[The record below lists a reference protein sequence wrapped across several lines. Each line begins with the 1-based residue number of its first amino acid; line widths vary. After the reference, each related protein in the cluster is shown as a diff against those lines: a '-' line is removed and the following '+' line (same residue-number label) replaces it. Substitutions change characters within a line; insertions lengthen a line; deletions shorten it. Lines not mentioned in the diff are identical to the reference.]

1 MTALEQFNALK
12 GTKAYRK
19 DLENILQKAKD
30 ENNASLVYRISKTL
44 NAFPDV
50 NRFEIEIISYPE
62 APQGL
67 SGAQHSGDYKEAL
80 DDCGRLRKGW
90 KFVKGN
96 VVKIQKKEKP
106 KKESKPKKET
116 GPVKSK
122 EENNSKKETK
132 KDKKYKFVVITDN
145 RPSRVIAVFSY
156 TNPNIKDLRE
166 SFWKNGEGKYYE
178 TTEEGLRNYT
188 FGMGVYPFEE
198 AKKHIEEKYT
208 EGKDFIYFII
218 EKDGGRDEA
227 ISLVEKPKKETD
239 KTAIDEIKKIV
250 QERLKNQGK
259 PRLYEVLHLESAKGI
274 FIFSWS
280 DLGNIDGTKKK
291 ENALAKGLYQ
301 YTFPKFKTTQEKIE
315 FSNQVWYDLLINKS
329 LTLKRKIEEPTLNII
344 NYYLGK
350 NTIEDIERASK
361 KTTEETKPKK
371 GKTPKKETGPV
382 KAKGKKAS
390 NFSLLQEPT
399 KVLLKFSKDTDKEY
413 YKKYTDEKGFVGVD
427 FLKDNLKDLKKQAII
442 DEPQG
447 FINTEDFEKS
457 HKASKIKGID
467 SLKTIVSK
475 DKLYPYLQCVFIEPD
490 TYVATDAL
498 KIVVLNRPKNDGLK
512 TGAFYD
518 PNFKCEKLGGCSK
531 EEFYKDLER
540 GFPNYK
546 GVLFPKPK
554 YFTEWIPLEPLIKH
568 LKTGLEVLTKISGL
582 KRVFTIAIKSNIE
595 EKRFDI
601 KNLLDVLLVLESNE
615 AKKIRIEIFKELG
628 NHPIQIKTDNNNLAV
643 IMPLN
648 PNSERSNVISPL
660 KIAPIQLEFV
670 LNETEEKAP
679 TKETG
684 PVKAKEEESKAEE
697 KTSAK
702 KELPRDFSEDLDYK
716 SLYNS
721 YSMSS
726 FDPERRAE
734 NDKKMFGASML
745 NLYNSSV
752 EEAKENNR
760 LEEYNQ
766 AFERYYAVILKKNKE
781 VISARTGT
789 FSTAVTGRAGIK
801 GSQLRKNEAKQKRE
815 YEINKELIDYIE
827 KAEKK
832 LNEVARNPDQFYKD
846 QAIKSTDKNA
856 IEKLNQKI
864 ELLEAE
870 KDFIK
875 RSEKA
880 CKEYQKTED
889 FSVFE
894 KYNIPQKEAKEYV
907 EQIERHGLPLIKGIS
922 SISAEIRRVKER
934 ITLLEKS
941 KESEDENFDIENGRI
956 LVNKE
961 AQRVQI
967 FFDNIPDANT
977 RDALK
982 KRAFKW
988 APSAKAWQ
996 RTLTGNA
1003 IDAVKYLIKDGVLV
1017 KKNSE
1022 KTGLNAPITEVSTER
1037 FKNMKVSELR
1047 AFTLDY
1053 YLSHLKGKKVAIKNH
1068 LKEVVFTTKAGR
1080 KIAKGEAMYSEKAAV
1095 IEHLEELIKN
1105 STYNNW
1111 GDRKDSDGKD
1121 VLGYLNF
1128 KSKITIDGE
1137 KRHLRIAISVDNE
1150 RNLKLKSYDIGKE
1163 KSELTHKGVKPSS
1176 GQVKSLS
1183 EGKDTKKSLS
1193 RKEKDENLGLNAPR
1207 HEGILKEALTEKG
1220 KLKKGWYFQDYGII
1234 DPKGKYHP
1242 LEREFAYEYKIASDE
1257 LSGRAFEQ
1265 NEKRKQKGFEENI
1278 QIENNLKEF
1287 FKTLSQKNR
1296 KYFKS
1301 YKAVEIFYWA
1311 FGFEEKPTKF
1321 FTIEETNPYNEIQLK
1336 VFDKYFSNKN
1346 ELFTRLENYETLR
1359 RYNLTNLGLNI
1370 ITQIASFLNKEGKK
1384 VRGDVKKIDK
1394 KYGLNAPRHK
1404 GILKEALTEKGK
1416 LKKGWYFQDYGIIDP
1431 KGEYFT
1437 LERETSEE
1445 YEIIKKV
1452 LDDKNSKINSK
1463 INEKIYQK
1471 EKQESADRYSKEQSL
1486 YLELYEKNNF
1496 SKNLTYDYFV
1506 FFLSNGMKGFG
1517 TNEKYS
1523 ERSFIL
1529 NTNSPI
1535 QKKYIKTLSE
1545 NNLVEDIKLVEK
1557 KQISGRVHYQYQ
1569 VFLLSKGISLI
1580 KKYIKGYREIY
1591 NYDENLKKNKQ
1602 KYGLSMPFYV
1612 QEQEKKEIQPSSN
1625 SISNKIKAFQERN
1638 FEIFNIENPDLSTFL
1653 GEIERKN
1660 IGSTVITL
1668 TGGAGSGKT
1677 RFAFQF
1683 MNALAQHYKVGHA
1696 SLEEHPES
1704 KLYFDKVTQYLDSQA
1719 QNNISVLENETL
1731 DGLENLI
1738 NENEV
1743 IVIDSFAKLREMDSK
1758 FLVDKDLRKKYN
1770 GKLFLV
1776 IFQQT
1781 SDGKMRGGST
1791 SEFDGDIILFTKTFD
1806 DPKENFVYPSKN
1818 RYNALPLSELKY
1830 SVFYQ
1835 QLLHDEEQE
1844 HPVTDLIF
1852 DVVY

>member
-1 MTALEQFNALK
+1 MTALEQFNALN

-67 SGAQHSGDYKEAL
+67 SGAQHSGNYKEAL

-96 VVKIQKKEKP
+96 VVKIEAKP
-106 KKESKPKKET
+106 KKEAQPKKEKA
-116 GPVKSK
+116 PQ
-122 EENNSKKETK
+122 KETK
-132 KDKKYKFVVITDN
+132 KDKKYKFVVITDD
-145 RPSRVIAVFSY
+145 RPNRVIAVFSY

-301 YTFPKFKTTQEKIE
+301 YTFPKFKNTQEKIE

-350 NTIEDIERASK
+350 NTIEDIERVSK

-382 KAKGKKAS
+382 KAKGEKAS

-399 KVLLKFSKDTDKEY
+399 KVLLKFSKDTNKEY

-475 DKLYPYLQCVFIEPD
+475 DKLYPILECVFIEPD

-531 EEFYKDLER
+531 EEFYKDLQR

-648 PNSERSNVISPL
+648 PNSESSNVISPL

-670 LNETEEKAP
+670 LNETE
-679 TKETG
+679 
-684 PVKAKEEESKAEE
+684 
-697 KTSAK
+697 
-702 KELPRDFSEDLDYK
+702 
-716 SLYNS
+716 
-721 YSMSS
+721 
-726 FDPERRAE
+726 
-734 NDKKMFGASML
+734 
-745 NLYNSSV
+745 
-752 EEAKENNR
+752 
-760 LEEYNQ
+760 
-766 AFERYYAVILKKNKE
+766 
-781 VISARTGT
+781 
-789 FSTAVTGRAGIK
+789 
-801 GSQLRKNEAKQKRE
+801 
-815 YEINKELIDYIE
+815 
-827 KAEKK
+827 
-832 LNEVARNPDQFYKD
+832 
-846 QAIKSTDKNA
+846 
-856 IEKLNQKI
+856 
-864 ELLEAE
+864 
-870 KDFIK
+870 
-875 RSEKA
+875 
-880 CKEYQKTED
+880 
-889 FSVFE
+889 
-894 KYNIPQKEAKEYV
+894 
-907 EQIERHGLPLIKGIS
+907 
-922 SISAEIRRVKER
+922 
-934 ITLLEKS
+934 
-941 KESEDENFDIENGRI
+941 
-956 LVNKE
+956 
-961 AQRVQI
+961 
-967 FFDNIPDANT
+967 
-977 RDALK
+977 
-982 KRAFKW
+982 
-988 APSAKAWQ
+988 
-996 RTLTGNA
+996 
-1003 IDAVKYLIKDGVLV
+1003 
-1017 KKNSE
+1017 E

-1047 AFTLDY
+1047 AFTLEY

-1163 KSELTHKGVKPSS
+1163 KSESTHKGVKPSS
-1176 GQVKSLS
+1176 GQVESLS

-1193 RKEKDENLGLNAPR
+1193 RKEKDENLGLNAPRHEGILKEALNECGRLKKGWKFEKGKAVKVDTKKGKDKEGEQKELDLYMQEMKTAIKKSKAGKFDKKNILSWLSKFPDKIKGQLYSFLYHNYLLDKEEAKLRKSKKSVPFSLINTQYDINKFVSQLFDLEKEDFFDLYFFFIYNMDECIELLEDKEVKKNYYEKKKKGLSGVNYSQALFDDIGLNAPR

-1257 LSGRAFEQ
+1257 LSSRAFEQ

-1384 VRGDVKKIDK
+1384 VRGNVKKI
-1394 KYGLNAPRHK
+1394 
-1404 GILKEALTEKGK
+1404 
-1416 LKKGWYFQDYGIIDP
+1416 
-1431 KGEYFT
+1431 
-1437 LERETSEE
+1437 
-1445 YEIIKKV
+1445 
-1452 LDDKNSKINSK
+1452 
-1463 INEKIYQK
+1463 NE
-1471 EKQESADRYSKEQSL
+1471 
-1486 YLELYEKNNF
+1486 
-1496 SKNLTYDYFV
+1496 
-1506 FFLSNGMKGFG
+1506 
-1517 TNEKYS
+1517 
-1523 ERSFIL
+1523 
-1529 NTNSPI
+1529 
-1535 QKKYIKTLSE
+1535 
-1545 NNLVEDIKLVEK
+1545 
-1557 KQISGRVHYQYQ
+1557 
-1569 VFLLSKGISLI
+1569 
-1580 KKYIKGYREIY
+1580 
-1591 NYDENLKKNKQ
+1591 

-1625 SISNKIKAFQERN
+1625 SISNKIKAFQGRN

-1660 IGSTVITL
+1660 IGSNVITL

-1835 QLLHDEEQE
+1835 QLLQDEEQQE
-1844 HPVTDLIF
+1844 QPVTDLIF
-1852 DVVY
+1852 DVV

>member
-1 MTALEQFNALK
+1 MTALEQFNALN

-19 DLENILQKAKD
+19 DLENILQKAQD

-44 NAFPDV
+44 NDFPDV

-67 SGAQHSGDYKEAL
+67 SGAQHSGNYKEAL

-132 KDKKYKFVVITDN
+132 KDKKYKFVVITDD

-382 KAKGKKAS
+382 KAKGEKAS

-399 KVLLKFSKDTDKEY
+399 KVLLKFSKDTNKEY

-442 DEPQG
+442 EDPQG

-475 DKLYPYLQCVFIEPD
+475 DKLYPSLECVFIEPD

-531 EEFYKDLER
+531 EEFYKDLQR

-615 AKKIRIEIFKELG
+615 AKKIRLEVIKELE
-628 NHPIQIKTDNNNLAV
+628 NNPIQIKTDNNNLAV

-648 PNSERSNVISPL
+648 TGNKSSDVISPL
-660 KIAPIQLEFV
+660 KIAPIQLEFI

-679 TKETG
+679 AKETG
-684 PVKAKEEESKAEE
+684 PVKVKEKKDKKTAEEIKKEDDLELTAEGRKALVERAMYYTRIRKKGRSYDEMYKNAKDLGEKHIDLIFNLSYLNPKGLMISDFIYDNVNKEECLKMVNWTGEARRLYPDLDNKYEDFFRDLRLQDFYKKETKEFFFKGIVDWHTKRTKRAAFLKSILDKYNIVLDYHSFNRFLIGINNNLY
-697 KTSAK
+697 KNNY
-702 KELPRDFSEDLDYK
+702 KELPDRDFYDFFFYLTDKLNNEFINDLKKHFVNTIEGKKIKKNAVDEEYLYK
-716 SLYNS
+716 GELH
-721 YSMSS
+721 
-726 FDPERRAE
+726 
-734 NDKKMFGASML
+734 KKGIEIL
-745 NLYNSSV
+745 RVVLKEL
-752 EEAKENNR
+752 EEAKG
-760 LEEYNQ
+760 LSGVDY
-766 AFERYYAVILKKNKE
+766 
-781 VISARTGT
+781 
-789 FSTAVTGRAGIK
+789 
-801 GSQLRKNEAKQKRE
+801 SQ
-815 YEINKELIDYIE
+815 EL
-827 KAEKK
+827 
-832 LNEVARNPDQFYKD
+832 
-846 QAIKSTDKNA
+846 
-856 IEKLNQKI
+856 
-864 ELLEAE
+864 
-870 KDFIK
+870 
-875 RSEKA
+875 
-880 CKEYQKTED
+880 
-889 FSVFE
+889 
-894 KYNIPQKEAKEYV
+894 
-907 EQIERHGLPLIKGIS
+907 
-922 SISAEIRRVKER
+922 
-934 ITLLEKS
+934 
-941 KESEDENFDIENGRI
+941 FDDI
-956 LVNKE
+956 
-961 AQRVQI
+961 
-967 FFDNIPDANT
+967 
-977 RDALK
+977 
-982 KRAFKW
+982 
-988 APSAKAWQ
+988 
-996 RTLTGNA
+996 
-1003 IDAVKYLIKDGVLV
+1003 
-1017 KKNSE
+1017 
-1022 KTGLNAPITEVSTER
+1022 GLNAPITEVSTER

-1163 KSELTHKGVKPSS
+1163 KSESTHKGVKPSS
-1176 GQVKSLS
+1176 GQVESLS

-1220 KLKKGWYFQDYGII
+1220 KLKKGWYFQDFGIF

-1257 LSGRAFEQ
+1257 LRSRAFKQ
-1265 NEKRKQKGFEENI
+1265 DEKNKQKGFEENI

-1287 FKTLSQKNR
+1287 FKSLSQKNR

-1394 KYGLNAPRHK
+1394 KYGL
-1404 GILKEALTEKGK
+1404 
-1416 LKKGWYFQDYGIIDP
+1416 
-1431 KGEYFT
+1431 
-1437 LERETSEE
+1437 
-1445 YEIIKKV
+1445 
-1452 LDDKNSKINSK
+1452 
-1463 INEKIYQK
+1463 
-1471 EKQESADRYSKEQSL
+1471 
-1486 YLELYEKNNF
+1486 
-1496 SKNLTYDYFV
+1496 
-1506 FFLSNGMKGFG
+1506 
-1517 TNEKYS
+1517 
-1523 ERSFIL
+1523 
-1529 NTNSPI
+1529 
-1535 QKKYIKTLSE
+1535 
-1545 NNLVEDIKLVEK
+1545 
-1557 KQISGRVHYQYQ
+1557 
-1569 VFLLSKGISLI
+1569 
-1580 KKYIKGYREIY
+1580 
-1591 NYDENLKKNKQ
+1591 
-1602 KYGLSMPFYV
+1602 SMPFYV

-1625 SISNKIKAFQERN
+1625 SISNKIKAFQGRN

-1660 IGSTVITL
+1660 IGSNVITL

-1835 QLLHDEEQE
+1835 QLLHNEEQQE
-1844 HPVTDLIF
+1844 QPVTDLIF

>member
-1 MTALEQFNALK
+1 MTALEQFNALN

-67 SGAQHSGDYKEAL
+67 SGAQHSGNYKEAL

-96 VVKIQKKEKP
+96 VVKIEAKP
-106 KKESKPKKET
+106 KKEAQPKKET

-132 KDKKYKFVVITDN
+132 KDKKYKFVVITDD

-178 TTEEGLRNYT
+178 TTEEGLRRYT

-259 PRLYEVLHLESAKGI
+259 PRLYEVLYLESAKGI

-301 YTFPKFKTTQEKIE
+301 YTFPKFKNIQEKIE

-329 LTLKRKIEEPTLNII
+329 LTLKRDIKEPTLNII
-344 NYYLGK
+344 NLYLGK
-350 NTIEDIERASK
+350 NTIEDIESTSK
-361 KTTEETKPKK
+361 KTSEEAKPKK
-371 GKTPKKETGPV
+371 GKTPKIKDFEAFDNLKSQLVAENADIPKNEVLEFLYNFVDRFEEGKTKYQFWNTPDNRPSEAVLQYKKHPFLNRIQNPSAKMRAYELTPRGYKLVEKFHKGIEYIKNTYEYKYIAGIHKLDSILRDRKNYAEEQEKDSEKATKPV
-382 KAKGKKAS
+382 KSKGEKAS

-399 KVLLKFSKDTDKEY
+399 KVLLKFSKDTNKEY

-442 DEPQG
+442 EDPQG

-475 DKLYPYLQCVFIEPD
+475 DKLFPYLECVFIEPD

-531 EEFYKDLER
+531 EEFYKDLQQ

-601 KNLLDVLLVLESNE
+601 KNLLDALLVLESNE
-615 AKKIRIEIFKELG
+615 AKKIRIEVIKELE
-628 NHPIQIKTDNNNLAV
+628 NNPIQIKTDNNNLAV

-648 PNSERSNVISPL
+648 TGNKYSDVISPL
-660 KIAPIQLEFV
+660 KIAPIQLEFI

-679 TKETG
+679 AKETG
-684 PVKAKEEESKAEE
+684 PVKAKEKKDKKTTEEIKKEDDLELTAEGRKALVERAMYYTRIRKKGRSYDEMYKNAKDLGEKHIDLIFNLSYLNPKGLMISDFIYDNVNKEE
-697 KTSAK
+697 CLKMVNWTGEARRLYPDLDNKYEDFFRHLRLQDFYKKETKEFFFKGIVDWHTKRTKRAAFLKSILDK
-702 KELPRDFSEDLDYK
+702 YNIVLDYHSFNRFLIGINNNLYKNNYKELPDRDFYDFFFYLTDKLNNEFINDLKKHFVNTIEGKKIKKNAVDEEYLYK
-716 SLYNS
+716 GELHQKGI
-721 YSMSS
+721 
-726 FDPERRAE
+726 EILRVVLKE
-734 NDKKMFGASML
+734 L
-745 NLYNSSV
+745 
-752 EEAKENNR
+752 EEAKG
-760 LEEYNQ
+760 LSGVDY
-766 AFERYYAVILKKNKE
+766 
-781 VISARTGT
+781 
-789 FSTAVTGRAGIK
+789 
-801 GSQLRKNEAKQKRE
+801 SQ
-815 YEINKELIDYIE
+815 EL
-827 KAEKK
+827 
-832 LNEVARNPDQFYKD
+832 
-846 QAIKSTDKNA
+846 
-856 IEKLNQKI
+856 
-864 ELLEAE
+864 
-870 KDFIK
+870 
-875 RSEKA
+875 
-880 CKEYQKTED
+880 
-889 FSVFE
+889 
-894 KYNIPQKEAKEYV
+894 
-907 EQIERHGLPLIKGIS
+907 
-922 SISAEIRRVKER
+922 
-934 ITLLEKS
+934 
-941 KESEDENFDIENGRI
+941 FDDI
-956 LVNKE
+956 
-961 AQRVQI
+961 
-967 FFDNIPDANT
+967 
-977 RDALK
+977 
-982 KRAFKW
+982 
-988 APSAKAWQ
+988 
-996 RTLTGNA
+996 
-1003 IDAVKYLIKDGVLV
+1003 
-1017 KKNSE
+1017 
-1022 KTGLNAPITEVSTER
+1022 GLNAPITEVSTER

-1047 AFTLDY
+1047 AFTLRY
-1053 YLSHLKGKKVAIKNH
+1053 YNLFLKGDSVTIEKH
-1068 LKEVVFTTKAGR
+1068 LKEVIFTNKAGR
-1080 KIAKGEAMYSEKAAV
+1080 KIAHGEAMYSEKTAV
-1095 IEHLEELIKN
+1095 IAQLKTLIKN

-1111 GDRKDSDGKD
+1111 GDRKPQDHPDI
-1121 VLGYLNF
+1121 LGYLNF
-1128 KSKITIDGE
+1128 KSKLTIDRE
-1137 KRHLRIAISVDNE
+1137 KRHLRISIIVDKD
-1150 RNLKLKSYDIGKE
+1150 RNLKLKSYDVGKK
-1163 KSELTHKGVKPSS
+1163 KSRVPQGGLPSAE
-1176 GQVKSLS
+1176 GTQLS

-1193 RKEKDENLGLNAPR
+1193 SKEKDENLGLNAPR

-1257 LSGRAFEQ
+1257 LSSRAFEQ

-1384 VRGDVKKIDK
+1384 VRGDVKKID
-1394 KYGLNAPRHK
+1394 
-1404 GILKEALTEKGK
+1404 E
-1416 LKKGWYFQDYGIIDP
+1416 
-1431 KGEYFT
+1431 
-1437 LERETSEE
+1437 
-1445 YEIIKKV
+1445 
-1452 LDDKNSKINSK
+1452 
-1463 INEKIYQK
+1463 
-1471 EKQESADRYSKEQSL
+1471 
-1486 YLELYEKNNF
+1486 
-1496 SKNLTYDYFV
+1496 
-1506 FFLSNGMKGFG
+1506 
-1517 TNEKYS
+1517 
-1523 ERSFIL
+1523 
-1529 NTNSPI
+1529 
-1535 QKKYIKTLSE
+1535 
-1545 NNLVEDIKLVEK
+1545 
-1557 KQISGRVHYQYQ
+1557 
-1569 VFLLSKGISLI
+1569 
-1580 KKYIKGYREIY
+1580 
-1591 NYDENLKKNKQ
+1591 

-1625 SISNKIKAFQERN
+1625 SISNKIKAFQGRN

-1660 IGSTVITL
+1660 IGSNVITL

-1683 MNALAQHYKVGHA
+1683 MNALAQNYKVGHA

-1731 DGLENLI
+1731 EGLENLI

-1835 QLLHDEEQE
+1835 QLLQDEEQQE
-1844 HPVTDLIF
+1844 QPVTDLIF
-1852 DVVY
+1852 DVV

>member
-1 MTALEQFNALK
+1 MTALEQFNALN

-19 DLENILQKAKD
+19 DLENILQKAQD

-44 NAFPDV
+44 NDFPDV

-67 SGAQHSGDYKEAL
+67 SGAQHSGNYKEAL

-96 VVKIQKKEKP
+96 VVKIEAKP
-106 KKESKPKKET
+106 KKEAQPKKET

-132 KDKKYKFVVITDN
+132 KDKKYKFVVITDD

-178 TTEEGLRNYT
+178 TTEEGLRRYT

-259 PRLYEVLHLESAKGI
+259 PRLYEVLYLESAKGI

-301 YTFPKFKTTQEKIE
+301 YTFPKFKNTQEKIE

-329 LTLKRKIEEPTLNII
+329 LTLKRDIKEPTLNII
-344 NYYLGK
+344 NLYLGK
-350 NTIEDIERASK
+350 NTIEDIESTSK
-361 KTTEETKPKK
+361 KTSEEAKPKK
-371 GKTPKKETGPV
+371 GKTPKIKDFEAFDNLKSQLVAENADIPKNEVLEFLYNFVDRFEEGKTKYQFWNTPDNRPSEAVLQYKKHPFLNRIQNPSAKMRAYELTPRGYKLVEKFHKGIEYIKNTYEYKYIAGIHKLDSILRDRKNYAEEQEKDSEKATKPV
-382 KAKGKKAS
+382 KSKGEKAS

-399 KVLLKFSKDTDKEY
+399 KVLLKFSKDTNKEY

-442 DEPQG
+442 EDPQG

-475 DKLYPYLQCVFIEPD
+475 DKLFPYLECVFIEPD

-531 EEFYKDLER
+531 EEFYKDLQQ

-601 KNLLDVLLVLESNE
+601 KNLLDALLVLESNE
-615 AKKIRIEIFKELG
+615 AKKIRIEVIKELE
-628 NHPIQIKTDNNNLAV
+628 NNPIQIKTDNNNLAV

-648 PNSERSNVISPL
+648 TGNKYSDVISPL
-660 KIAPIQLEFV
+660 KIAPIQLEFI

-679 TKETG
+679 AKETG
-684 PVKAKEEESKAEE
+684 PVKAKEKKDKKTTEEIKKEDDLELTAEGRKALVERAMYYTRIRKKGRSYDEMYKNAKDLGEKHIDLIFNLSYLNPKGLMISDFIYDNVNKEE
-697 KTSAK
+697 CLKMVNWTGEARRLYPDLDNKYEDFFRHLRLQDFYKKETKEFFFKGIVDWHTKRTKRAAFLKSILDK
-702 KELPRDFSEDLDYK
+702 YNIVLDYHSFNRFLIGINNNLYKNNYKELPDRDFYDFFFYLTDKLNNEFINDLKKHFVNTIEGKKIKKNAVDEEYLYK
-716 SLYNS
+716 GELHQKGI
-721 YSMSS
+721 
-726 FDPERRAE
+726 EILRVVLKE
-734 NDKKMFGASML
+734 L
-745 NLYNSSV
+745 
-752 EEAKENNR
+752 EEAKG
-760 LEEYNQ
+760 LSGVDY
-766 AFERYYAVILKKNKE
+766 
-781 VISARTGT
+781 
-789 FSTAVTGRAGIK
+789 
-801 GSQLRKNEAKQKRE
+801 SQ
-815 YEINKELIDYIE
+815 EL
-827 KAEKK
+827 
-832 LNEVARNPDQFYKD
+832 
-846 QAIKSTDKNA
+846 
-856 IEKLNQKI
+856 
-864 ELLEAE
+864 
-870 KDFIK
+870 
-875 RSEKA
+875 
-880 CKEYQKTED
+880 
-889 FSVFE
+889 
-894 KYNIPQKEAKEYV
+894 
-907 EQIERHGLPLIKGIS
+907 
-922 SISAEIRRVKER
+922 
-934 ITLLEKS
+934 
-941 KESEDENFDIENGRI
+941 FDDI
-956 LVNKE
+956 
-961 AQRVQI
+961 
-967 FFDNIPDANT
+967 
-977 RDALK
+977 
-982 KRAFKW
+982 
-988 APSAKAWQ
+988 
-996 RTLTGNA
+996 
-1003 IDAVKYLIKDGVLV
+1003 
-1017 KKNSE
+1017 
-1022 KTGLNAPITEVSTER
+1022 GLNAPITEVSTER

-1047 AFTLDY
+1047 AFTLRY
-1053 YLSHLKGKKVAIKNH
+1053 YNLFLKGDSVTIEKH
-1068 LKEVVFTTKAGR
+1068 LKEVIFTNKAGR
-1080 KIAKGEAMYSEKAAV
+1080 KIAHGEAMYSEKTAV
-1095 IEHLEELIKN
+1095 IAQLKTLIKN

-1111 GDRKDSDGKD
+1111 GDRKPQDHPDI
-1121 VLGYLNF
+1121 LGYLNF
-1128 KSKITIDGE
+1128 KSKLTIDRE
-1137 KRHLRIAISVDNE
+1137 KRHLRISIIVDKD
-1150 RNLKLKSYDIGKE
+1150 RNLKLKSYDVGKK
-1163 KSELTHKGVKPSS
+1163 KSRVPQGGLPSAE
-1176 GQVKSLS
+1176 GTQLS

-1193 RKEKDENLGLNAPR
+1193 SKEKDENLGLNAPR

-1257 LSGRAFEQ
+1257 LSSRAFEQ

-1384 VRGDVKKIDK
+1384 VRGDVKKID
-1394 KYGLNAPRHK
+1394 
-1404 GILKEALTEKGK
+1404 E
-1416 LKKGWYFQDYGIIDP
+1416 
-1431 KGEYFT
+1431 
-1437 LERETSEE
+1437 
-1445 YEIIKKV
+1445 
-1452 LDDKNSKINSK
+1452 
-1463 INEKIYQK
+1463 
-1471 EKQESADRYSKEQSL
+1471 
-1486 YLELYEKNNF
+1486 
-1496 SKNLTYDYFV
+1496 
-1506 FFLSNGMKGFG
+1506 
-1517 TNEKYS
+1517 
-1523 ERSFIL
+1523 
-1529 NTNSPI
+1529 
-1535 QKKYIKTLSE
+1535 
-1545 NNLVEDIKLVEK
+1545 
-1557 KQISGRVHYQYQ
+1557 
-1569 VFLLSKGISLI
+1569 
-1580 KKYIKGYREIY
+1580 
-1591 NYDENLKKNKQ
+1591 

-1660 IGSTVITL
+1660 IGSNVITL

-1683 MNALAQHYKVGHA
+1683 MNALAQNYKVGHA

-1731 DGLENLI
+1731 EGLENLI

-1835 QLLHDEEQE
+1835 QLLQDEEQQE
-1844 HPVTDLIF
+1844 QPVTDLIF
-1852 DVVY
+1852 DVV

>member
-1 MTALEQFNALK
+1 MTALEQFNALN

-67 SGAQHSGDYKEAL
+67 SGAQHSGNYKEAL

-96 VVKIQKKEKP
+96 VVKIEAKP
-106 KKESKPKKET
+106 KKEAQPKKEKA
-116 GPVKSK
+116 PQ
-122 EENNSKKETK
+122 KETK
-132 KDKKYKFVVITDN
+132 KDKKYKFVVITDD
-145 RPSRVIAVFSY
+145 RPNRVIAVFSY

-301 YTFPKFKTTQEKIE
+301 YTFPKFKNTQEKIE

-350 NTIEDIERASK
+350 NTIEDIERVSK

-382 KAKGKKAS
+382 KAKGEKAS

-399 KVLLKFSKDTDKEY
+399 KVLLKFSKDTNKEY

-475 DKLYPYLQCVFIEPD
+475 DKLYPILECVFIEPD

-531 EEFYKDLER
+531 EEFYKDLQR

-648 PNSERSNVISPL
+648 PNSESSNVISPL

-670 LNETEEKAP
+670 LNETE
-679 TKETG
+679 
-684 PVKAKEEESKAEE
+684 
-697 KTSAK
+697 
-702 KELPRDFSEDLDYK
+702 
-716 SLYNS
+716 
-721 YSMSS
+721 
-726 FDPERRAE
+726 
-734 NDKKMFGASML
+734 
-745 NLYNSSV
+745 
-752 EEAKENNR
+752 
-760 LEEYNQ
+760 
-766 AFERYYAVILKKNKE
+766 
-781 VISARTGT
+781 
-789 FSTAVTGRAGIK
+789 
-801 GSQLRKNEAKQKRE
+801 
-815 YEINKELIDYIE
+815 
-827 KAEKK
+827 
-832 LNEVARNPDQFYKD
+832 
-846 QAIKSTDKNA
+846 
-856 IEKLNQKI
+856 
-864 ELLEAE
+864 
-870 KDFIK
+870 
-875 RSEKA
+875 
-880 CKEYQKTED
+880 
-889 FSVFE
+889 
-894 KYNIPQKEAKEYV
+894 
-907 EQIERHGLPLIKGIS
+907 
-922 SISAEIRRVKER
+922 
-934 ITLLEKS
+934 
-941 KESEDENFDIENGRI
+941 
-956 LVNKE
+956 
-961 AQRVQI
+961 
-967 FFDNIPDANT
+967 
-977 RDALK
+977 
-982 KRAFKW
+982 
-988 APSAKAWQ
+988 
-996 RTLTGNA
+996 
-1003 IDAVKYLIKDGVLV
+1003 
-1017 KKNSE
+1017 E

-1047 AFTLDY
+1047 AFTLEY

-1163 KSELTHKGVKPSS
+1163 KSESTHKGVKPSS
-1176 GQVKSLS
+1176 GQVESLS

-1193 RKEKDENLGLNAPR
+1193 RKEKDENLGLNAPRHEGILKEALNECGRLKKGWKFEKGKAVKVDTKKGKDKEGEQKELDLYMQEMKTAIKKSKAGKFDKKNILSWLSKFPDKIKGQLYSFLYHNYLLDKEEAKLRKSKKSVPFSLINTQYDINKFVSQLFDLEKEDFFDLYFFFIYNMDECIELLEDKEVKKNYYEKKKKGLSGVNYSQALFDDIGLNAPR

-1257 LSGRAFEQ
+1257 LSSRAFEQ
-1265 NEKRKQKGFEENI
+1265 DEKNKQKGFEENI

-1287 FKTLSQKNR
+1287 FKSLSQKNR

-1394 KYGLNAPRHK
+1394 KYGL
-1404 GILKEALTEKGK
+1404 
-1416 LKKGWYFQDYGIIDP
+1416 
-1431 KGEYFT
+1431 
-1437 LERETSEE
+1437 
-1445 YEIIKKV
+1445 
-1452 LDDKNSKINSK
+1452 
-1463 INEKIYQK
+1463 
-1471 EKQESADRYSKEQSL
+1471 
-1486 YLELYEKNNF
+1486 
-1496 SKNLTYDYFV
+1496 
-1506 FFLSNGMKGFG
+1506 
-1517 TNEKYS
+1517 
-1523 ERSFIL
+1523 
-1529 NTNSPI
+1529 
-1535 QKKYIKTLSE
+1535 
-1545 NNLVEDIKLVEK
+1545 
-1557 KQISGRVHYQYQ
+1557 
-1569 VFLLSKGISLI
+1569 
-1580 KKYIKGYREIY
+1580 
-1591 NYDENLKKNKQ
+1591 
-1602 KYGLSMPFYV
+1602 SMPFYV

-1625 SISNKIKAFQERN
+1625 SISNKIKAFQGRN

-1683 MNALAQHYKVGHA
+1683 MNALAQNYKVGHA

-1835 QLLHDEEQE
+1835 QLLQDEEQQE
-1844 HPVTDLIF
+1844 QPVTDLIF
-1852 DVVY
+1852 DVV

>member
-1 MTALEQFNALK
+1 MTALEQFNALN

-50 NRFEIEIISYPE
+50 NSFEIEIISYPE

-116 GPVKSK
+116 EPVKSK

-301 YTFPKFKTTQEKIE
+301 YTFPKFKNTQEKIE

-329 LTLKRKIEEPTLNII
+329 LTLKRDIKEPTLNII
-344 NYYLGK
+344 NLYLGK
-350 NTIEDIERASK
+350 NTIEDIESTSK
-361 KTTEETKPKK
+361 KTSEEAKPKK
-371 GKTPKKETGPV
+371 GKTPKIKDFEAFDNLKSQLVAENADIPKNEVLEFLYNFVDRFEEGKTKYQFWNTPDNRPSEAVLQYKKHPFLNRIQNPSAKMRAYELTPRGYKLVEKFYKGIEHIKNTYEYKFIVGIHKLDGIFRDRKNYAEEQENVQDSSKKKDKKDTEKATKPV
-382 KAKGKKAS
+382 KTGKINVQKAS

-601 KNLLDVLLVLESNE
+601 KNLLDALLVLESNE
-615 AKKIRIEIFKELG
+615 AKKIRIEAIDEFGK
-628 NHPIQIKTDNNNLAV
+628 NRIQIKTDNNNLAV

-648 PNSERSNVISPL
+648 TGNKSSDVISPL
-660 KIAPIQLEFV
+660 KIAPIQLEFI
-670 LNETEEKAP
+670 LNETE
-679 TKETG
+679 
-684 PVKAKEEESKAEE
+684 
-697 KTSAK
+697 
-702 KELPRDFSEDLDYK
+702 
-716 SLYNS
+716 
-721 YSMSS
+721 
-726 FDPERRAE
+726 
-734 NDKKMFGASML
+734 
-745 NLYNSSV
+745 
-752 EEAKENNR
+752 
-760 LEEYNQ
+760 
-766 AFERYYAVILKKNKE
+766 
-781 VISARTGT
+781 
-789 FSTAVTGRAGIK
+789 
-801 GSQLRKNEAKQKRE
+801 
-815 YEINKELIDYIE
+815 
-827 KAEKK
+827 
-832 LNEVARNPDQFYKD
+832 
-846 QAIKSTDKNA
+846 
-856 IEKLNQKI
+856 
-864 ELLEAE
+864 
-870 KDFIK
+870 
-875 RSEKA
+875 
-880 CKEYQKTED
+880 
-889 FSVFE
+889 
-894 KYNIPQKEAKEYV
+894 
-907 EQIERHGLPLIKGIS
+907 
-922 SISAEIRRVKER
+922 
-934 ITLLEKS
+934 
-941 KESEDENFDIENGRI
+941 
-956 LVNKE
+956 
-961 AQRVQI
+961 
-967 FFDNIPDANT
+967 
-977 RDALK
+977 
-982 KRAFKW
+982 
-988 APSAKAWQ
+988 
-996 RTLTGNA
+996 
-1003 IDAVKYLIKDGVLV
+1003 
-1017 KKNSE
+1017 E

-1047 AFTLDY
+1047 AFTLEY

-1163 KSELTHKGVKPSS
+1163 KSESTHKGVKPSS
-1176 GQVKSLS
+1176 GQVESLS

-1207 HEGILKEALTEKG
+1207 HEGILKEALNECG
-1220 KLKKGWYFQDYGII
+1220 RLKKGWKFE
-1234 DPKGKYHP
+1234 KGKAVKVDTKKGKDKEGEQKELDLYMQ
-1242 LEREFAYEYKIASDE
+1242 EMKIAIKKSKAGKFDKKNILSWLSKFPDKIKGQLYSFLYHNYLLDKEEAKLRKSKKSVPFSLINTQYDINKFVSQLFDLEKEDFFDLYFFFIYNMDE
-1257 LSGRAFEQ
+1257 CIELLEDKEVKKNYYEKKKKGLSGV
-1265 NEKRKQKGFEENI
+1265 NY
-1278 QIENNLKEF
+1278 
-1287 FKTLSQKNR
+1287 SQ
-1296 KYFKS
+1296 
-1301 YKAVEIFYWA
+1301 A
-1311 FGFEEKPTKF
+1311 
-1321 FTIEETNPYNEIQLK
+1321 L
-1336 VFDKYFSNKN
+1336 FDD
-1346 ELFTRLENYETLR
+1346 
-1359 RYNLTNLGLNI
+1359 I
-1370 ITQIASFLNKEGKK
+1370 
-1384 VRGDVKKIDK
+1384 
-1394 KYGLNAPRHK
+1394 GLNAPRHE

-1517 TNEKYS
+1517 INEKYS

-1625 SISNKIKAFQERN
+1625 SISNKIKAFQGRN

-1683 MNALAQHYKVGHA
+1683 MNALAQNYKVGHA

-1835 QLLHDEEQE
+1835 QLLQDEEQE
-1844 HPVTDLIF
+1844 QPVTDLIF